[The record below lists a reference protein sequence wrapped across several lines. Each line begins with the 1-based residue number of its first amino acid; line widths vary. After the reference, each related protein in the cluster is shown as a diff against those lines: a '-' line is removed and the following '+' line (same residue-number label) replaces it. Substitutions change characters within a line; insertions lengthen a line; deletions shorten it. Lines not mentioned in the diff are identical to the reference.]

1 MSFTTS
7 SAILLHLVWGLVL
20 ESGRRTWE
28 AHAAEDEIPVAA
40 RKLNAEAGGLNLS
53 QPHENDRVRTKNP
66 AL

>member
-1 MSFTTS
+1 M
-7 SAILLHLVWGLVL
+7 